1 MAGHAQLKFVIT
13 ECSKTQIR
21 LTGLK
26 LNLVFYSKFQIITV
40 AFSYLVSV
48 VINIYARSIDTW
60 TVIKYGNRKL
70 VETKQQIS
78 TCIMFLIHN
87 NGLDIYYNTCDYGL
101 STELLSC
108 FILTFEKHV
117 MGNWE
122 SHMVGIWW

>member
-26 LNLVFYSKFQIITV
+26 LNLVFCSKFQIITV

-48 VINIYARSIDTW
+48 VINIYARCIDTR

-87 NGLDIYYNTCDYGL
+87 NGLDIYYNTCDYCL
-101 STELLSC
+101 STELL
-108 FILTFEKHV
+108 
-117 MGNWE
+117 
-122 SHMVGIWW
+122 